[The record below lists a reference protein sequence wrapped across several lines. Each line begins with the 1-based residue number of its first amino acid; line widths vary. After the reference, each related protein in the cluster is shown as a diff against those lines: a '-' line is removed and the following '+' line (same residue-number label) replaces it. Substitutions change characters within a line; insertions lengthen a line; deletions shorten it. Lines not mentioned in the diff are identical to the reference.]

1 MRGDLLWE
9 VKTCR
14 EMSDANFK
22 LNIRSANL
30 LEAFFGLR
38 NIPGHGCN
46 GATRCAPAWVARRGG
61 PMSGA
66 GGRERAGSAGSLAAA

>member
-30 LEAFFGLR
+30 LEAFFGLYR
-38 NIPGHGCN
+38 TARATAATVQPGVHL
-46 GATRCAPAWVARRGG
+46 RGL
-61 PMSGA
+61 
-66 GGRERAGSAGSLAAA
+66 RAAAGL